1 MSSRALYKY
10 KACIVI
16 RKFVL
21 SIALTQDNLCF
32 RWIFFSRAYFRSKY
46 LFLGVSGLAL
56 NSLWHKVILC
66 QRRKSQRIVHD
77 VPGNQ
82 VDNWDSK

>member
-32 RWIFFSRAYFRSKY
+32 RWIFFFESILGANIC
-46 LFLGVSGLAL
+46 FLECPDLHSIVSGT
-56 NSLWHKVILC
+56 K
-66 QRRKSQRIVHD
+66 
-77 VPGNQ
+77 
-82 VDNWDSK
+82 